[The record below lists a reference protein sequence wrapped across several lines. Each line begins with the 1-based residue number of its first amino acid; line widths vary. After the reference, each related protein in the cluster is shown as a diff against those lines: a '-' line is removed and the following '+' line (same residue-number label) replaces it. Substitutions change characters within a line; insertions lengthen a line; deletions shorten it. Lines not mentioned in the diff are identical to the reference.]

1 MECHSK
7 DTCDTEKIMKSGK
20 NWQGLQFHS
29 KQSGKLSLYII
40 IKFRLYNHS
49 RYGKTEKY
57 IFFLQLFM
65 WHGTF
70 LVELWGF
77 CGELILPNFPLHQVV
92 YPWGSIEHVGFQYGA
107 WFTAMPATVPLIRNS
122 NHMSFCDLLLC
133 FATSFIN
140 KVERSFP
147 P

>member
-1 MECHSK
+1 MAKNQVWLDLVRIGK
-7 DTCDTEKIMKSGK
+7 DSNFTVNTLKWKTVPIYNYKIQALQPQWIRQ
-20 NWQGLQFHS
+20 NW
-29 KQSGKLSLYII
+29 
-40 IKFRLYNHS
+40 
-49 RYGKTEKY
+49 KTH
-57 IFFLQLFM
+57 FFLQFFM

-70 LVELWGF
+70 LAELWSF

-92 YPWGSIEHVGFQYGA
+92 YPWGSIDVGFQYGA
-107 WFTAMPATVPLIRNS
+107 WFTAMHATVPLIRNS

-133 FATSFIN
+133 SATGFIN

>member
-1 MECHSK
+1 MVRIGK
-7 DTCDTEKIMKSGK
+7 DSNATVNTLKWKIVLIYNYK
-20 NWQGLQFHS
+20 NQALQPQWIRQNW
-29 KQSGKLSLYII
+29 K
-40 IKFRLYNHS
+40 KFF
-49 RYGKTEKY
+49 
-57 IFFLQLFM
+57 FFLQFFM
-65 WHGTF
+65 GHGTF

-92 YPWGSIEHVGFQYGA
+92 YPWGSKEHVGFQYGA